1 MAEFALE
8 AEGSQLM
15 THLWN
20 DPATFME
27 DMLAG
32 FTNLYPQ
39 YVTLA
44 RGGVVRS
51 VEPRDGKVVV
61 VVGGGSGH
69 YPAFCG
75 VVGEGFAD
83 GAVVGNIFT
92 SPSADDAYSVAKAAS
107 AGGGVLFI
115 TGNYAGDVL
124 NFDQATARLRAE
136 GEDVR
141 AFYVTDDLASAPR
154 ETMSKRRGIA
164 GDFTVFKV
172 TGAAADA
179 GYSLDDVERLAIH
192 SNANT
197 RTLGVAFAGCTLPG
211 AHQPLFTVAEGKMG
225 LGLGIHGEPGI
236 SDEDLPTAEGLAR
249 MLVDG
254 IMAELPE
261 GHGPRIAV
269 ILNGLGATK
278 YEELFVVWKSV
289 CRLLAEHGYETI
301 EPEVGELVTSLDMAG
316 CSLTIMTLDEE
327 LERFW
332 RAAADTPAFKKG
344 VIGRDPGASVKQR
357 EIRVGAASPDQ
368 TGPLESSEAARRAA
382 VRALAAL
389 RAMAATLVAAEDE
402 LGRIDA
408 VAGDGDHGRGMV
420 KGITA
425 ATEAATAVDERQG
438 GIGSLL
444 RAGGDSWAGKA
455 GGTSGVLWGAAVAKV
470 GTNLGD
476 DAETIT
482 AADVAEAMSAAVA
495 TVGSMGG
502 AKPGDKTMLDA
513 MIPFAQA
520 LTAAVDAGDALAD
533 AWDRAAAVAKKAAED
548 TAPLRPR
555 IGRARPLA
563 ERSIG
568 TPDAGAVSFAMS
580 MEAVGKAL
588 HG

>member
-1 MAEFALE
+1 
-8 AEGSQLM
+8 
-15 THLWN
+15 
-20 DPATFME
+20 
-27 DMLAG
+27 
-32 FTNLYPQ
+32 
-39 YVTLA
+39 
-44 RGGVVRS
+44 
-51 VEPRDGKVVV
+51 
-61 VVGGGSGH
+61 
-69 YPAFCG
+69 
-75 VVGEGFAD
+75 
-83 GAVVGNIFT
+83 
-92 SPSADDAYSVAKAAS
+92 
-107 AGGGVLFI
+107 
-115 TGNYAGDVL
+115 
-124 NFDQATARLRAE
+124 
-136 GEDVR
+136 
-141 AFYVTDDLASAPR
+141 
-154 ETMSKRRGIA
+154 
-164 GDFTVFKV
+164 
-172 TGAAADA
+172 
-179 GYSLDDVERLAIH
+179 
-192 SNANT
+192 
-197 RTLGVAFAGCTLPG
+197 
-211 AHQPLFTVAEGKMG
+211 MG

-289 CRLLAEHGYETI
+289 SRLLTEHGYETV

-344 VIGRDPGASVKQR
+344 AIGRDPGASVKQR
-357 EIRVGAASPDQ
+357 EIRVGAAAPDQ

-389 RAMAATLVAAEDE
+389 RAMEATLVAAEDE

-425 ATEAATAVDERQG
+425 ATEAATAVDGRQG

-495 TVGSMGG
+495 TIGSMGG
-502 AKPGDKTMLDA
+502 AEPGDKTMLDA

-533 AWDRAAAVAKKAAED
+533 AWDKAAAVAKKAAED

-588 HG
+588 RG